1 MSKTVRKR
9 EPKELP
15 LAKNHGSSIRY
26 LKRKVE
32 EEETQEELER
42 AIREFEDD
50 NQRPEFYDF
59 NR

>member
-9 EPKELP
+9 EPKELS
-15 LAKNHGSSIRY
+15 LSKNHGSSIRY

-32 EEETQEELER
+32 EEEIQEELER

-50 NQRPEFYDF
+50 NQRPTYFE
-59 NR
+59 R

>member
-1 MSKTVRKR
+1 MSKTVRKQ
-9 EPKELP
+9 EPKELS
-15 LAKNHGSSIRY
+15 LSKNHGSSIRY

-32 EEETQEELER
+32 EEEIQEELER

>member
-1 MSKTVRKR
+1 MSKTLRKR
-9 EPKELP
+9 EPKELS
-15 LAKNHGSSIRY
+15 LSKNYGSSIRY

>member
-1 MSKTVRKR
+1 MSKTQRKR
-9 EPKELP
+9 EED
-15 LAKNHGSSIRY
+15 LALSKNHGSSIRY

>member
-1 MSKTVRKR
+1 MSNTVRKR
-9 EPKELP
+9 EPKELS
-15 LAKNHGSSIRY
+15 LSKNYGSSIRY

>member
-15 LAKNHGSSIRY
+15 LSKNHGSSIRY

-42 AIREFEDD
+42 AIREFEDKPTP
-50 NQRPEFYDF
+50 RIL
-59 NR
+59 

>member
-9 EPKELP
+9 EPKELS
-15 LAKNHGSSIRY
+15 LSKNHGSSIRY

-42 AIREFEDD
+42 AIREFEDKPTP
-50 NQRPEFYDF
+50 RIL
-59 NR
+59 